1 MPRPVPSGGSLI
13 DTVFLLVLFV
23 AILVS
28 VVVLIGR
35 LLVRRREQRER
46 WEAAGR
52 PEPTPRTPEEEERDR
67 RTALFWG
74 CLIVAVPAVLALL
87 YLVI

>member
-1 MPRPVPSGGSLI
+1 M
-13 DTVFLLVLFV
+13 FLLVLFV

-35 LLVRRREQRER
+35 MLVRRREERER

-52 PEPTPRTPEEEERDR
+52 PEEAPRTPEEKERDR
-67 RTALFWG
+67 RTALTWG
-74 CLIVAVPAVLALL
+74 CLIIAVPAVLAML
-87 YLVI
+87 YIVV